1 MAALGDDDRTAG
13 QRHHHHYRRF
23 ECKEVGVSGVVD
35 VGEAL
40 ELTFHGSAGQ
50 VVTASWL
57 DPGQITVI
65 DAEVVPES
73 STVAGDYPQIFVPT
87 AAGMWTA
94 VFYSPGQP
102 ETYYVRARALLGPL
116 PFAAVGDVAAQ
127 FGTLTTAQEGLTAH
141 LVRAGS
147 DLLRLRARQAGQDVD
162 VDLAAGRIT
171 AEMAALTVANMVL
184 RVLRNPKGLR
194 SETVGPFS
202 RTFDTT
208 AAAGLLVVTDYDL
221 AAITPAAV
229 VPDGIGALGIGTIR
243 VVPGLAPP
251 VHRHRGGW
259 SGHGWY

>member
-1 MAALGDDDRTAG
+1 
-13 QRHHHHYRRF
+13 
-23 ECKEVGVSGVVD
+23 VD
-35 VGEAL
+35 VGEAF
-40 ELTFHGSAGQ
+40 ELTFSGSPGQ
-50 VVTASWL
+50 TVTTSFL
-57 DPGQITVI
+57 DPQQTTVV

-73 STVAGDYPQIFVPT
+73 GSTPGDYPYTFVPT
-87 AAGMWTA
+87 SPGMWTA
-94 VFYSPGQP
+94 VFYGPGQP
-102 ETYYVRARALLGPL
+102 EAYYVRARALLGPL

-127 FGTLTTAQEGLTAH
+127 FGVFTTAQEGLAGH

-162 VDLAAGRIT
+162 ADLAAGRIT
-171 AEMAALTVANMVL
+171 AETAALTVANMVL

-194 SETVGPFS
+194 AETVGPFS

-221 AAITPAAV
+221 AAVTPAPV